1 MFVGTH
7 LSRPSRLAL
16 ATLVAGLLLLSLA
29 AAPSSAARMP
39 LLHLGSHGPAVA
51 KAQRLLHV
59 PADGI
64 FGRGTAKA
72 VRTFQ
77 RAHHLLVDGQIG
89 SGTWKALRHRSGGS
103 RAHPKSDGILRKGEK
118 GTRVG
123 EVQRLL
129 GIRVNRLFDQRTFL
143 AVSSFQRRRGL
154 FVDGEVG
161 PHTWRALHTG
171 AAGKQKHHGKG
182 GGKHRSRKD
191 DGVLQRGEKG
201 HAVGRLQRLLHI
213 RVNRLFDRRTWLAVR
228 GFQRRHG
235 LLVDGEVGPATW
247 AALTHRGSGG
257 GGGHHRSLAA
267 QALAVARQYVG
278 VPYVWGGST
287 PKGFDCSGLIWYA
300 YRRLGVEIPGHVRPV
315 VCRSPRRPPAPP
327 PRRSGLLPP
336 SRSCRAV
343 DRPWLVPARAAYRR
357 RRQGQPDARL
367 VRQALRRRR
376 AHRRLK
382 PLRSSRAA
390 RSRAPAGAPTDRRE
404 TARPRCH
411 RGRRR

>member
-1 MFVGTH
+1 MFSNRHFIHFSKDTPTLPTGLMTTGTH

-182 GGKHRSRKD
+182 GGKHRSRKG

-300 YRRLGVEIPGHVRPV
+300 YRRLGVEIPRVTYAQWYAGPHIGRRHLRPGDLVFFHHRGHVALWIGHGWFLHAPRTGDV
-315 VCRSPRRPPAPP
+315 VKASQMRGWYARHYD
-327 PRRSGLLPP
+327 G
-336 SRSCRAV
+336 AV
-343 DRPWLVPARAAYRR
+343 RI
-357 RRQGQPDARL
+357 G
-367 VRQALRRRR
+367 
-376 AHRRLK
+376 
-382 PLRSSRAA
+382 
-390 RSRAPAGAPTDRRE
+390 G
-404 TARPRCH
+404 
-411 RGRRR
+411 

>member
-1 MFVGTH
+1 MAFRRMFVGTH

-143 AVSSFQRRRGL
+143 AVSSFQRR
-154 FVDGEVG
+154 
-161 PHTWRALHTG
+161 
-171 AAGKQKHHGKG
+171 
-182 GGKHRSRKD
+182 
-191 DGVLQRGEKG
+191 
-201 HAVGRLQRLLHI
+201 
-213 RVNRLFDRRTWLAVR
+213 
-228 GFQRRHG
+228 HG
-235 LLVDGEVGPATW
+235 LLVDGE
-247 AALTHRGSGG
+247 
-257 GGGHHRSLAA
+257 
-267 QALAVARQYVG
+267 
-278 VPYVWGGST
+278 
-287 PKGFDCSGLIWYA
+287 
-300 YRRLGVEIPGHVRPV
+300 
-315 VCRSPRRPPAPP
+315 
-327 PRRSGLLPP
+327 
-336 SRSCRAV
+336 
-343 DRPWLVPARAAYRR
+343 
-357 RRQGQPDARL
+357 
-367 VRQALRRRR
+367 
-376 AHRRLK
+376 
-382 PLRSSRAA
+382 
-390 RSRAPAGAPTDRRE
+390 
-404 TARPRCH
+404 
-411 RGRRR
+411 

>member
-1 MFVGTH
+1 MFVGRH

-182 GGKHRSRKD
+182 GGKHRSRKG
-191 DGVLQRGEKG
+191 DGVLQRGREG
-201 HAVGRLQRLLHI
+201 PRGGRAAAAPAHPREP
-213 RVNRLFDRRTWLAVR
+213 AVR
-228 GFQRRHG
+228 PPHVAGGARLPAPPRAAGRRPGGPRDLGRSHAPGQRR
-235 LLVDGEVGPATW
+235 
-247 AALTHRGSGG
+247 
-257 GGGHHRSLAA
+257 GGGHQRSLAA

-287 PKGFDCSGLIWYA
+287 PNGFDCSGPDLV
-300 YRRLGVEIPGHVRPV
+300 RL
-315 VCRSPRRPPAPP
+315 PPAGRRDPAGHATP
-327 PRRSGLLPP
+327 SGMPVRTSAAGTCAPAISSSSTVAVMSALWIGHGWFLHAPRTGEVVKA
-336 SRSCRAV
+336 SRLR
-343 DRPWLVPARAAYRR
+343 
-357 RRQGQPDARL
+357 GL
-367 VRQALRRRR
+367 VRAGITTAPCASAAEAAQIF
-376 AHRRLK
+376 
-382 PLRSSRAA
+382 SS
-390 RSRAPAGAPTDRRE
+390 GA
-404 TARPRCH
+404 
-411 RGRRR
+411 